1 VKGTIMRR
9 HHTDLVA
16 LLFGA
21 AFTIAG
27 IGYLLRETTDA
38 ISNPTWATGLG
49 MILLGAIALV
59 ATLARSRNDEEPA
72 PVSAASS
79 EPADELTDG

>member
-1 VKGTIMRR
+1 MRR
-9 HHTDLVA
+9 HRIDLVA

-21 AFTIAG
+21 AFMIAG
-27 IGYLLRETTDA
+27 VGYLLRETTDA

-59 ATLARSRNDEEPA
+59 ATLARSRDDEEPA
-72 PVSAASS
+72 PASVAASS
-79 EPADELTDG
+79 EPVDDLADG

>member
-1 VKGTIMRR
+1 MQSHR
-9 HHTDLVA
+9 TDLVA

-21 AFTIAG
+21 AFAITG
-27 IGYLLRETTDA
+27 VGYLLRETTDA

-59 ATLARSRNDEEPA
+59 ATLARSRREPVEA
-72 PVSAASS
+72 PVSVATS
-79 EPADELTDG
+79 ETVDDPADG

>member
-1 VKGTIMRR
+1 
-9 HHTDLVA
+9 
-16 LLFGA
+16 
-21 AFTIAG
+21 
-27 IGYLLRETTDA
+27 
-38 ISNPTWATGLG
+38 